1 MPTAGEPGRPPLPP
15 TPAVSAD
22 CGELEP
28 ACGVSLRWP
37 DGELTEVC
45 ERMGTSMNTLR
56 MASAAASFDRDLEA
70 DFAQI
75 KHLIDTAR
83 ADGVRLLAL
92 PEAALGGYLVDLN
105 GAAEGPPALAADGPE
120 IRRLARLAG
129 DMVVAVG
136 YCEQGG
142 DRLFNS
148 AVCVTGDGILGH
160 HRKVHQPL
168 REDASYGAGDRFT
181 AFDTPVGRL
190 GMMICYDKAFP
201 ESARVL
207 ALDGASIVLCLSA
220 WPASSTNRTPDLQQ
234 DRWKRRFDL
243 FDRARALENQIVWL
257 SANQSGE
264 FGSLRF
270 VSSAKIVDPGGEILA
285 DTGVTAGLAVAEL
298 DVQQALETPAGPW
311 LTCATADRMPMPDRK
326 RTRSLSPGERET
338 QVRQL
343 FVFGSGNLSEPGPDR
358 GQPQDSACRI
368 DGQGFRPRP
377 STTVGRGPRF
387 RPGPRPASGSRP
399 CGVIHPLR
407 SGPAS
412 TMPAGH
418 RRASSLI

>member
-1 MPTAGEPGRPPLPP
+1 
-15 TPAVSAD
+15 
-22 CGELEP
+22 
-28 ACGVSLRWP
+28 
-37 DGELTEVC
+37 
-45 ERMGTSMNTLR
+45 MGTGMNTLR

-298 DVQQALETPAGPW
+298 DVQQALETTRRSMAHLRDRRPHAYARPEADP
-311 LTCATADRMPMPDRK
+311 LTVAR
-326 RTRSLSPGERET
+326 
-338 QVRQL
+338 
-343 FVFGSGNLSEPGPDR
+343 
-358 GQPQDSACRI
+358 
-368 DGQGFRPRP
+368 
-377 STTVGRGPRF
+377 
-387 RPGPRPASGSRP
+387 
-399 CGVIHPLR
+399 
-407 SGPAS
+407 
-412 TMPAGH
+412 
-418 RRASSLI
+418 